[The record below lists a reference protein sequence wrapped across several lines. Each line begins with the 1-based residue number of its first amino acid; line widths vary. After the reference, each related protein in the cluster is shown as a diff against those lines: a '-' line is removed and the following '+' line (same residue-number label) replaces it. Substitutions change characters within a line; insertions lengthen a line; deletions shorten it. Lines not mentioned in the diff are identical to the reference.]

1 MRDSFIFYKSYS
13 AAFNWLAPDEELAIR
28 RAIENYAFDG
38 VEPEQLSNASR
49 AIFEII
55 RPHIDSS
62 NERYDKTVE
71 GGKKGGRPRSW
82 VDRAEAEAIYAETH
96 SWTAVAEKLNV
107 NEKTLRGARW
117 QWEQDDGQNGKN
129 GKNPGKNG
137 KNPGKNGKNPGK
149 NGKNPGKNG
158 KNPGKNGKNPGKN
171 GKNLNYNDN
180 ENYKVTYNSSLSNN
194 KIVQKN
200 RDDASARQQ
209 AALSSLENQKPP
221 DGYEWSGGVQTAAGH
236 YYRCIINKTTKEAEL
251 IQID

>member
-13 AAFNWLAPDEELAIR
+13 AAFNWLVPDEELAIR

-71 GGKKGGRPRSW
+71 CGKNGGRPRSW

-96 SWTAVAEKLNV
+96 SWTAVAEKLNI

-117 QWEQDDGQNGKN
+117 RWEQDDEQSGKN

-137 KNPGKNGKNPGK
+137 KN
-149 NGKNPGKNG
+149 
-158 KNPGKNGKNPGKN
+158 
-171 GKNLNYNDN
+171 GKNLNYNYNDNDN
-180 ENYKVTYNSSLSNN
+180 ENYKANYNSSLSNN

>member
-137 KNPGKNGKNPGK
+137 KN
-149 NGKNPGKNG
+149 
-158 KNPGKNGKNPGKN
+158 
-171 GKNLNYNDN
+171 LNYNDN